1 MKVRIANS
9 HGFASGIRRQPDD
22 LIRSQQRI
30 HEAVA
35 GTEIEERGRCAIWD
49 FWHVNSR
56 FFAKRWPWLVV
67 LFFQPQIVS
76 AEDGGFSMT
85 LADGVHGPGGAVE
98 DGGIFCGGKK
108 VEFLEQAGFVEIAE
122 FERDEAE
129 ADPALP
135 GFAKERGDQAID
147 LRLQIRRFVEAL
159 AAGGFVE
166 VVVADADGDRA
177 RGLAFGAG
185 FGKKPVG
192 HPSQDRQRVG
202 LVGDVALEGRLLGI
216 RFCGRG
222 LGHDRAFVTTVGE
235 IPKFARRFSGKKR
248 KLVRRGGGDVGDARE
263 PGLAER
269 AGEEGTDARQPVI
282 VERGKEFPLSA
293 GGNGDQGIRL
303 AEFAGH
309 LRDELVCADPAGERD
324 PERLA
329 HRPPDRRRDVLG
341 RLFSIPAQ
349 VRIALV
355 NGSHLDGGREVI
367 RVAEHH
373 AREVFVFFK
382 IPRNHDQP
390 RAKFPRPRHRHRR
403 RDPAPPRLIRR
414 RCHHAPRRPPD
425 RDRLPPEPRI
435 RCLLDRGKKRIG
447 IEVENHSVQMSTIRE
462 GSQSGAGIFHAEAQR
477 RGEQRPEN
485 VAGTC
490 ELW

>member
-56 FFAKRWPWLVV
+56 FFAKRWPWLIV
-67 LFFQPQIVS
+67 LFFQPEVVP
-76 AEDGGFSMT
+76 AEDGGFSMA

-129 ADPALP
+129 ADSALP
-135 GFAKERGDQAID
+135 GFAEQRGDQAID
-147 LRLQIRRFVEAL
+147 LHFEIRRLVEAL

-166 VVVADADGDRA
+166 IVVADADGDRA
-177 RGLAFGAG
+177 GGLAFRAG

-202 LVGDVALEGRLLGI
+202 LVGDVALEGGLLGI

-282 VERGKEFPLSA
+282 VERGEEIALGA

-309 LRDELVCADPAGERD
+309 LRDELVRADPARECDAQRFT
-324 PERLA
+324 

-341 RLFSIPAQ
+341 ALFSVPAQ
-349 VRIALV
+349 IRIPLI
-355 NGSHLDGGREVI
+355 NRPHLDRWREVI

-373 AREVFVFFK
+373 PREVFVFFK
-382 IPRNHDQP
+382 IPRDDDQP
-390 RAKFPRPRHRHRR
+390 RAKFPRLRHRHCR
-403 RDPAPPRLIRR
+403 RDPAPPRLIRSR
-414 RCHHAPRRPPD
+414 RHHPPCRTAD
-425 RDRLPPEPRI
+425 RDRFLPQPRV
-435 RCLLDRGKKRIG
+435 RRLLDRGKKRIG
-447 IEVENHSVQMSTIRE
+447 IEMENHSVQMNTLR
-462 GSQSGAGIFHAEAQR
+462 GRSQSRAEMGR
-477 RGEQRPEN
+477 LKPES
-485 VAGTC
+485 
-490 ELW
+490 